1 MPFENERAGYAPLRR
16 ILQSDKV
23 RRLQTRF
30 RLVNP
35 ADVAADAV
43 QPMTE
48 RLRSDSACRPDL
60 ILAIDG
66 GCLPVDVKTGYPG
79 AEIGYI
85 TVAAVLILLDK
96 LREVAA
102 SDIID
107 PVQHRRTQRRSSI
120 ETPLPGRGV
129 IIDSEAT
136 PEASMRRTLFDELA
150 AYRVF
155 EDSETLL
162 DTYEALMAG
171 ARDDRP
177 VSCPCERRRPYRRAT
192 GRYACDQPDCD
203 IALYSTDAM
212 RLHELFSPHES
223 CQKLYGHVMTTL
235 ERLYLV
241 HVLRAFERRGND
253 WLAVLGRMAFVVDG
267 PLAFYGTPAWLSTP
281 VRGELAR
288 INGAQRRL
296 TNRDMMIIGIEKTGA
311 FANHFEMLDV
321 REDDGEPRFP
331 TESFLLL
338 TDEYIRRHIVPSVEQ
353 RQYGRNTYFG
363 RKVLYKSALGH
374 RLVVNVACFSDE
386 QRDLS
391 TAAIGQFPRFA
402 DAITLLDEV
411 SSNMYPNSVSPLIA
425 AHSEASIP
433 LNLGKRILEDIARK
447 ALADERN

>member
-16 ILQSDKV
+16 ILQSEKV
-23 RRLQTRF
+23 RRLQARF
-30 RLVNP
+30 RLVDPTAVP
-35 ADVAADAV
+35 AEAV

-48 RLRSDSACRPDL
+48 RLRHDDVHRPDL

-66 GCLPVDVKTGYPG
+66 GCLPAEVKTGYPG

-85 TVAAVLILLDK
+85 TLAAVLILLGK

-102 SDIID
+102 CDIID
-107 PVQHRRTQRRSSI
+107 PVKHRQTQERSSI

-129 IIDSEAT
+129 ILDDEAT
-136 PEASMRRTLFDELA
+136 PEASMRRTLFDEMA
-150 AYRVF
+150 TYRVF
-155 EDSETLL
+155 DDSETLL
-162 DTYEALMAG
+162 DTYEALMDKA
-171 ARDDRP
+171 ADDRT
-177 VSCPCERRRPYRRAT
+177 VWCPCERRRPYRRDM

-203 IALYSTDAM
+203 TVLYSTDAM

-223 CQKLYGHVMTTL
+223 CRKLYGHVMTTL
-235 ERLYLV
+235 ERLWLV
-241 HVLRAFERRGND
+241 HVLRAFERRGD
-253 WLAVLGRMAFVVDG
+253 RWLAVLGRMAFVVDG

-288 INGAQRRL
+288 INAAQRRM

-321 REDDGEPRFP
+321 RRDDGKPRFP
-331 TESFLLL
+331 NESFLLL
-338 TDEYIRRHIVPSVEQ
+338 TDEYIRRHIVPSVER

-363 RKVLYKSALGH
+363 RKVLYKSIFGH
-374 RLVVNVACFSDE
+374 RLVVNVACFSEE

-391 TAAIGQFPRFA
+391 TANIEQFPRFA
-402 DAITLLDEV
+402 DAMTLLDEV

-425 AHSEASIP
+425 AHAEASIP
-433 LNLGKRILEDIARK
+433 FNLGKQILEDIARK
-447 ALADERN
+447 ALTDG

>member
-16 ILQSDKV
+16 ILQSEKV
-23 RRLQTRF
+23 RRLQARF
-30 RLVNP
+30 RLVDP
-35 ADVAADAV
+35 AAIPSDAI

-48 RLRSDSACRPDL
+48 QLHHDGICRPDF

-66 GCLPVDVKTGYPG
+66 GCLPAEVETGYPG

-85 TVAAVLILLDK
+85 TVAAVLILLEK
-96 LREVAA
+96 LRNVAA

-129 IIDSEAT
+129 ILDGEAT
-136 PEASMRRTLFDELA
+136 PEASMRRTLFDEMA

-155 EDSETLL
+155 DDSETLL
-162 DTYEALMAG
+162 DTYEVLMNSSEYG
-171 ARDDRP
+171 QT
-177 VSCPCERRRPYRRAT
+177 VWCPCERREPYRRDM
-192 GRYACDQPDCD
+192 GRYPCDRPGCGTV
-203 IALYSTDAM
+203 LYSTDAM

-223 CQKLYGHVMTTL
+223 CRKLYGHVMTTL
-235 ERLYLV
+235 ERLWLV
-241 HVLRAFERRGND
+241 HVLRAFERRGNG
-253 WLAVLGRMAFVVDG
+253 WLKVLGRMAFVVDG

-281 VRGELAR
+281 VRGELTR
-288 INGAQRRL
+288 INEAQRRL
-296 TNRDMMIIGIEKTGA
+296 TNQDLMIIGIEKTGA

-321 REDDGEPRFP
+321 RGDDGEPRFP
-331 TESFLLL
+331 NESFLPL
-338 TDEYIRRHIVPSVEQ
+338 TDEYIRRHIVPSVER

-374 RLVVNVACFSDE
+374 RLVVNVACFSEE

-391 TAAIGQFPRFA
+391 TANIEQFPRFA
-402 DAITLLDEV
+402 DAMTLLDEV

-425 AHSEASIP
+425 AHAEASIP
-433 LNLGKRILEDIARK
+433 LNLGKQILEDIARK
-447 ALADERN
+447 ALADG